1 MRHVNWAVLIT
12 WTMIP
17 VLSGLFWLALSLTV
31 FPWVRRV
38 AEITAEVLR

>member
-1 MRHVNWAVLIT
+1 MRHVNWTPLIT
-12 WTMIP
+12 WTAIP
-17 VLSGLFWLALSLTV
+17 LIGGLFWLALSLTV